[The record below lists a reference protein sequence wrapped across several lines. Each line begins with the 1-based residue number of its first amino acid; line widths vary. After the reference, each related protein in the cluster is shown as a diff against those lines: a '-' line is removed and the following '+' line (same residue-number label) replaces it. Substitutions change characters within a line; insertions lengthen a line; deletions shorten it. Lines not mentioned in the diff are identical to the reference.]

1 MRIRMAVFVDE
12 QGVTPEEEIDGIDD
26 QCIHYVAMQGDRPIA
41 TARIIPKS
49 SIAKIGRVAVVREM
63 RGRGVGRDL
72 MRFVLADAGAL
83 GFTEAVLDSQ
93 TYAIPFYEGVGFTA
107 EGDEFLDAGIP
118 HYRMRRSLDGR
129 EPAI

>member
-26 QCIHYVAMQGDRPIA
+26 QCIHYIAMQGDRPIA

-63 RGRGVGRDL
+63 DPL
-72 MRFVLADAGAL
+72 HADVNL
-83 GFTEAVLDSQ
+83 
-93 TYAIPFYEGVGFTA
+93 
-107 EGDEFLDAGIP
+107 GDEATVVTGIKVK
-118 HYRMRRSLDGR
+118 
-129 EPAI
+129 EVK